1 MARLP
6 ILRGKPRPYQTGRMV
21 GKSLRET
28 ANILYL
34 LDNHEQYLEGIK
46 DEVAH
51 ALELV
56 RHQIK
61 LKEIMNRK

>member
-1 MARLP
+1 MSRLP
-6 ILRGKPRPYQTGRMV
+6 ILKGKPRPYKTGRMM

-46 DEVAH
+46 DEVDH
-51 ALELV
+51 ALEIV
-56 RHQIK
+56 RNQIK
-61 LKEIMNRK
+61 QKDSMNRK